1 MYGLP
6 ENCIINKPLYKKAV
20 FEKFNL
26 KSAERDRFD
35 ADISKIAIVAYVSP
49 SKIPALH
56 EGQEVTDI
64 SKIAIVAYV
73 SPSKIPAL
81 HEGQEVKEFYVLQIQ
96 LKHRDYDSKNILMLN
111 KLIPQKMVFALEFD
125 DNIQLCIFHTRLQ
138 QSEWVHASDAIIPI
152 KGLSLDDVWNNIV
165 AEIGGLSNDAEETLE
180 QQIIGRE
187 EREKLLKQIEVLE
200 KRCRLEKQTRKK
212 YELHQQLLKLK
223 EKLKYE

>member
-6 ENCIINKPLYKKAV
+6 DNCIINKPLYKKAV

-35 ADISKIAIVAYVSP
+35 ADISKMAIVAYVSP

-56 EGQEVTDI
+56 EGQEVI
-64 SKIAIVAYV
+64 
-73 SPSKIPAL
+73 
-81 HEGQEVKEFYVLQIQ
+81 EFYVLQIQ
-96 LKHRDYDSKNILMLN
+96 LKHKDYDPKIILMLN
-111 KLIPQKMVFALEFD
+111 KLIPQKLVFALEYD
-125 DNIQLCIFHTRLQ
+125 DNIQFCIFHTRLQ
-138 QSEWVHASDAIIPI
+138 QSEWVHASDATIPI

-180 QQIIGRE
+180 QQIIERE
-187 EREKLLKQIEVLE
+187 EREKLHKQIEVLE

-223 EKLKYE
+223 EELKYE

>member
-6 ENCIINKPLYKKAV
+6 DNCIINKPLYKKAV

-56 EGQEVTDI
+56 EGQEVI
-64 SKIAIVAYV
+64 
-73 SPSKIPAL
+73 
-81 HEGQEVKEFYVLQIQ
+81 EFYVLQIQ
-96 LKHRDYDSKNILMLN
+96 LKHKDYDPKIILMLN
-111 KLIPQKMVFALEFD
+111 KLIPQKLVFALEYD
-125 DNIQLCIFHTRLQ
+125 DNIQFCIFHTRLQ
-138 QSEWVHASDAIIPI
+138 QSEWVHASDATIPI

-180 QQIIGRE
+180 QQIIDRE
-187 EREKLLKQIEVLE
+187 EREKLLKQIEALE

-212 YELHQQLLKLK
+212 YELYQQLLKLK
-223 EKLKYE
+223 EELKYE

>member
-6 ENCIINKPLYKKAV
+6 DNCIINKPLYKKAV

-35 ADISKIAIVAYVSP
+35 ADISKMAIVAYVSP

-56 EGQEVTDI
+56 EGQ
-64 SKIAIVAYV
+64 K
-73 SPSKIPAL
+73 
-81 HEGQEVKEFYVLQIQ
+81 VKEFYVLQIQ

-125 DNIQLCIFHTRLQ
+125 DNIQLCVFHTRLQ
-138 QSEWVHASDAIIPI
+138 QSEWILASDATIPI

-180 QQIIGRE
+180 QQIIERE
-187 EREKLLKQIEVLE
+187 EREKLHKQIEVLE

-223 EKLKYE
+223 EQL

>member
-6 ENCIINKPLYKKAV
+6 DNCIINKPLYKKAV

-35 ADISKIAIVAYVSP
+35 A
-49 SKIPALH
+49 
-56 EGQEVTDI
+56 DI

-180 QQIIGRE
+180 QQIIERE
-187 EREKLLKQIEVLE
+187 EREKLHKQIEVLE